1 MKTRFKSTLKAI
13 LFWYT
18 AAILVLTIT
27 SIDSIVEGGFR
38 YLVGAFIVNIGLI
51 TLCRIHITADD
62 LPVITG
68 TEWIVNKL
76 SK

>member
-1 MKTRFKSTLKAI
+1 MKTKFKLTLKAI

-18 AAILVLTIT
+18 AMIFVVTIAGF
-27 SIDSIVEGGFR
+27 DSIVEDGCGH
-38 YLVGAFIVNIGLI
+38 LVAMFILNIGLI
-51 TLCRIHITADD
+51 ILCKLNITADD

-68 TEWIVNKL
+68 TKWIINKL

>member
-1 MKTRFKSTLKAI
+1 MKTKFKLISKAI

-18 AAILVLTIT
+18 EAILLLTIA
-27 SIDSIVEGGFR
+27 SIDSIVEGGFG
-38 YLVGAFIVNIGLI
+38 YLVAAFIVNIGLI
-51 TLCRIHITADD
+51 TLCRVHITADD

-68 TEWIVNKL
+68 TKWIVNKL